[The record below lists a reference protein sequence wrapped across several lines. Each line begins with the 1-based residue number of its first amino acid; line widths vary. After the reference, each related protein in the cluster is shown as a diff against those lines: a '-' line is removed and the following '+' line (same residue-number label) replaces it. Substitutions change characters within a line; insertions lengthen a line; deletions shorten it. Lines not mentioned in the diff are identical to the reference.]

1 MNITQSGDARESEME
16 QRVEELLRKLTVKEK
31 VSLMSGKDN
40 WHTVPIER
48 LGIPWL
54 TMTDGPHGVRTQTDP
69 SRPVGPATAFPTGV
83 SFASTWNPELIERV
97 GAALA
102 DETHALGC
110 DVLLGPCVNI
120 VRHPLA
126 GRNFEA
132 YSEDPYLAGRIGV
145 AWVDGVQS
153 RGVATSLKHYACNN
167 QEIERMR
174 GNSIVD
180 ERTLREIYLA
190 QFETVV
196 KEAKPWTVMCS
207 YNRINGDYASQNGYL
222 QNDILKGEWG
232 FDGAIVSDWGANHTI
247 VESAKGG
254 LDIEMPG
261 PAKYYD
267 KLLVEAVHTWQLEEA
282 IVTEA
287 ARRVLR
293 LLARVG
299 KLDSATTPAGALNT
313 PEHQALAREVAEEAI
328 TLLKNDRNVLPIK
341 PGAIRSVAV
350 IGPNAAEAVI
360 SGGGS
365 AYVDPPYRVSPLAGL
380 KARLDGHVA
389 IRYEKGC
396 ENLRELPLIQAE
408 LLSPASGE
416 GHGLWGEYFKGLEFS
431 GKPLIERVD
440 RRFRFWR
447 LSFAPLEDT
456 PPTYSV
462 RWTGKLAAPDT
473 GTFSLGVSNSGTCRI
488 FLDGELLLEN
498 SNPQTSQPWPITDT
512 SVAVSLVAGRTYEF
526 KIEFIRPGWLDF
538 PHLQVRFGPTP
549 TAEEAAIQMARAV
562 AAARESDVAVVFA
575 GYPDAYETEG
585 GDRPDMELTGPQN
598 ALIRAVAA
606 ANPNTVVVLNVGAPV
621 AMPWVDEVAAL
632 ALAYYPGMENGNAV
646 ARMLLG
652 EVNPSGKLS
661 VTYPK
666 RLEDTPAYVNYPG
679 GKEVRYGE
687 GLFVGYRYYD
697 TKGIEPLYPFGHG
710 LSYTAFEYDDLRV
723 SETVKPGEPVSVSVR
738 VKNTGDRA
746 GKEVV
751 QLYVRDM
758 ASSWPRPIKELKR
771 FAKISLQPGESQ
783 TLRFEL
789 DSRAL
794 SCYDPE
800 RKAWVA
806 EPGDFEVLIG
816 SSSRDIRA
824 VAAFKLAE

>member
-1 MNITQSGDARESEME
+1 MKTTQSSDARESEME
-16 QRVEELLRKLTVKEK
+16 QRVEELLRKLTLKEK

-83 SFASTWNPELIERV
+83 SFASSWNPALIERV

-145 AWVDGVQS
+145 AWVNGVQS

-222 QNDILKGEWG
+222 QNDILRGEWG

-267 KLLVEAVHTWQLEEA
+267 RLLVEAVHNWQIEEA
-282 IVTEA
+282 VVTEA

-293 LLARVG
+293 LLAQVG
-299 KLDSATTPAGALNT
+299 KLDSATTPPGTLNT

-328 TLLKNDRNVLPIK
+328 TLLKNERNVLPIK
-341 PGAIRSVAV
+341 PEAIKSVAV
-350 IGPNAAEAVI
+350 IGPNAAEAVV

-365 AYVDPPYRVSPLAGL
+365 SYVDPPYRVSPLAGL
-380 KARLDGHVA
+380 KARLDGKAA

-396 ENLRELPLIQAE
+396 GNLRELPVLRAS
-408 LLSPASGE
+408 LLSPANGE
-416 GHGLWGEYFKGLEFS
+416 GRGLWGEYFEGAAFD

-440 RRFRFWR
+440 NRFRFWR
-447 LSFAPLEDT
+447 LSFAPLENT
-456 PPTYSV
+456 PPQFSV
-462 RWTGKLAAPDT
+462 RWTGKLMAPGDRHLLVGRQQLRDVPHLPGWQAAT
-473 GTFSLGVSNSGTCRI
+473 GKR
-488 FLDGELLLEN
+488 
-498 SNPQTSQPWPITDT
+498 QPAGL
-512 SVAVSLVAGRTYEF
+512 SAVAGHRCCG
-526 KIEFIRPGWLDF
+526 RG
-538 PHLQVRFGPTP
+538 V
-549 TAEEAAIQMARAV
+549 
-562 AAARESDVAVVFA
+562 
-575 GYPDAYETEG
+575 
-585 GDRPDMELTGPQN
+585 TG
-598 ALIRAVAA
+598 
-606 ANPNTVVVLNVGAPV
+606 
-621 AMPWVDEVAAL
+621 
-632 ALAYYPGMENGNAV
+632 
-646 ARMLLG
+646 
-652 EVNPSGKLS
+652 
-661 VTYPK
+661 
-666 RLEDTPAYVNYPG
+666 
-679 GKEVRYGE
+679 
-687 GLFVGYRYYD
+687 
-697 TKGIEPLYPFGHG
+697 
-710 LSYTAFEYDDLRV
+710 
-723 SETVKPGEPVSVSVR
+723 
-738 VKNTGDRA
+738 
-746 GKEVV
+746 
-751 QLYVRDM
+751 
-758 ASSWPRPIKELKR
+758 
-771 FAKISLQPGESQ
+771 
-783 TLRFEL
+783 
-789 DSRAL
+789 
-794 SCYDPE
+794 
-800 RKAWVA
+800 
-806 EPGDFEVLIG
+806 
-816 SSSRDIRA
+816 
-824 VAAFKLAE
+824 